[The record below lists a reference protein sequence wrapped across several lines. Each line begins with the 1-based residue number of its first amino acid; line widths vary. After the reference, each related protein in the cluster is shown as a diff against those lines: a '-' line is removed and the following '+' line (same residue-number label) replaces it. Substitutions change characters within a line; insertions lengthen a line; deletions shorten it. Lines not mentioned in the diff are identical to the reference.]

1 MYKKFLVISVMAFS
15 WVGYGQQHIS
25 LDEVI
30 ENTRLHNLS
39 IKVQDAEVD
48 AAGKKKQLTL
58 SYYLPQINLSYTMSN
73 TNDPLNVFGTK
84 LKQKMVTQS
93 DFAPALLN
101 DPEDITNHNA
111 KVTLQQSLINPVYFP
126 MRKAAKAQEEAQ
138 KQQLIRTENTLV
150 FEARK
155 AYLQLQMVYAADKV
169 LQTARETVVE
179 NQSRVERMVA
189 QGLAQNV
196 DALSVQVSL
205 TEIDN
210 KIIDNKNQ
218 IQNMS
223 DYINLLMGQPI
234 GETLQPDEP
243 EQDYT
248 CVATLNEKT
257 INEERADYLAFEK
270 QIEAGKNMA
279 KTYTMKSLPM
289 LNAFGAYEFNDSDF
303 GFGAEN
309 YMVGVQLSW
318 SIFQGNSNRKQR
330 QISQIE
336 VEKAQY
342 NFEQYKAKSE
352 LEFNKAK
359 RDIELQS
366 AKLILA
372 LQANEQA
379 QERYRIRQNR
389 FNEGLEKTTDLLQ
402 DQTQWLEKEFEELQ
416 TLLELQTAIYYFEY
430 INQESLK

>member
-179 NQSRVERMVA
+179 NQSRVERMVDK
-189 QGLAQNV
+189 GLAQNIY
-196 DALSVQVSL
+196 ALSVQVS
-205 TEIDN
+205 
-210 KIIDNKNQ
+210 
-218 IQNMS
+218 
-223 DYINLLMGQPI
+223 
-234 GETLQPDEP
+234 
-243 EQDYT
+243 
-248 CVATLNEKT
+248 
-257 INEERADYLAFEK
+257 
-270 QIEAGKNMA
+270 
-279 KTYTMKSLPM
+279 
-289 LNAFGAYEFNDSDF
+289 
-303 GFGAEN
+303 
-309 YMVGVQLSW
+309 
-318 SIFQGNSNRKQR
+318 
-330 QISQIE
+330 
-336 VEKAQY
+336 
-342 NFEQYKAKSE
+342 
-352 LEFNKAK
+352 
-359 RDIELQS
+359 
-366 AKLILA
+366 
-372 LQANEQA
+372 
-379 QERYRIRQNR
+379 
-389 FNEGLEKTTDLLQ
+389 
-402 DQTQWLEKEFEELQ
+402 
-416 TLLELQTAIYYFEY
+416 
-430 INQESLK
+430 